1 LSTIAHY
8 IERAPM
14 ALVLLLLTLS
24 VAFANGANDVS
35 KGIATLAGSGFASYR
50 RALAW
55 GAAWTVVGA
64 LAAAFIARG
73 FVPVFS
79 GRGILGALP
88 AGPSFPVAVA
98 VGVIGW
104 LVFATRTGLPVSTT
118 HALVGGLVGAG
129 IAAAGPSGVKWGA
142 VVRTVGL
149 PLAFSPVLALALVFA
164 ILPIVRFLFRRLNA
178 YCVCLER
185 KAVVL
190 APAAPGPH
198 VQVGPTFHVVT
209 GSHCQPEVVS
219 RIDALDAL
227 HWLSAGWTNFARA
240 LNDAPKVFAL
250 GIAAHATLGVGSGVI
265 IALVAVAMGAGS
277 QLAGWRVTH
286 TLGAKVTR
294 VSSADGLAANLTT
307 AVLVGLASVFAA
319 PVSTTYVSSGAIV
332 GIGIRGG
339 EVRWTLVREMM
350 AAWLVTLP
358 IAAVLAGAT
367 YAVLAR
373 LS

>member
-1 LSTIAHY
+1 
-8 IERAPM
+8 M
-14 ALVLLLLTLS
+14 AIVLLLLTLS
-24 VAFANGANDVS
+24 VAFANGANDVA
-35 KGIATLAGSGFASYR
+35 KGIATLAGSGVGSYR
-50 RALAW
+50 RAMAW

-64 LAAAFIARG
+64 LAAALVARG

-79 GRGILGALP
+79 GRGMLVLVP
-88 AGPSFPVAVA
+88 AGLGFPVAVA
-98 VGVIGW
+98 GGVIGW
-104 LVFATRTGLPVSTT
+104 LLFATRTGLPVSTT

-129 IAAAGPSGVKWGA
+129 IAAAGPTGVRWAA
-142 VVRTVGL
+142 VVRAVGL
-149 PLAFSPVLALALVFA
+149 PLALSPVLALALVFA
-164 ILPIVRFLFRRLNA
+164 VLPIVRFLFRRLNA

-190 APAAPGPH
+190 APAGAGPN
-198 VQVGPTFHVVT
+198 VEVGPTFHVLAGT
-209 GSHCQPEVVS
+209 GCPPEVVS

-227 HWLSAGWTNFARA
+227 HWLSAGLTSFARA

-250 GIAAHATLGVGSGVI
+250 GIAAQATLGVGPGVI

-294 VSSADGLAANLTT
+294 ISPADGLAANVTT
-307 AVLVGLASVFAA
+307 AALVGLASVVAA

-339 EVRWTLVREMM
+339 EVRWKLVREMM

-373 LS
+373 LQ

>member
-1 LSTIAHY
+1 
-8 IERAPM
+8 M
-14 ALVLLLLTLS
+14 AFVLILLTLS

-35 KGIATLAGSGFASYR
+35 KGIATLAGSGVATYR
-50 RALAW
+50 RAMAW

-64 LAAAFIARG
+64 LAAALIARG

-79 GRGILGALP
+79 GRGILDMVP
-88 AGPSFPVAVA
+88 AGLGFPVAVA
-98 VGVIGW
+98 GGVIGW
-104 LVFATRTGLPVSTT
+104 LLFATRTGLPISTT

-129 IAAAGPSGVKWGA
+129 ISAAGPTGVRWGA
-142 VVRTVGL
+142 VVRAVGL
-149 PLAFSPVLALALVFA
+149 PLALSPVLALALVFA
-164 ILPIVRFLFRRLNA
+164 VLPIVRFFFRRLNA

-185 KAVVL
+185 KTVLL
-190 APAAPGPH
+190 APAAMGAN
-198 VQVGPTFHVVT
+198 VGVGPTLQVVA
-209 GSHCQPEVVS
+209 GSDCPPEVVS

-250 GIAAHATLGVGSGVI
+250 GIAAQAALGIGSGAI

-294 VSSADGLAANLTT
+294 ISSADGLAANLTT
-307 AVLVGLASVFAA
+307 AALVGLASVLAA

-358 IAAVLAGAT
+358 IAALLAGAT
-367 YAVLAR
+367 YGVLAR
-373 LS
+373 LP